1 MSLRYKLSRENET
14 PMFASVQQEHNI
26 VKDLQDKQLRAR
38 VKLLGT
44 LLGNVVR
51 QQAGEVVYEA
61 VERLRRGFIS
71 LRKADDPELRQ
82 SLNEF
87 IAQLDADVATHV
99 IRAFNIYFGL
109 VNLAEEE
116 AAFYRRQHQMR
127 TEGPQWLGSFMT
139 SIGELKASGVSA
151 EQMKTLVDGL
161 MYRPVFT
168 AHPTES
174 KRRAVMENLREV
186 FVTLEELAFDDQEH
200 WGDKEVIDRL
210 QTQIQVLWNT
220 DEVRATKPEVDDEI
234 RNGIFYFRQSLFEA
248 VPKVYR
254 FMDRALAHHYPEAT
268 LNSSPFLSFGSW
280 IGGDRDGNPFVTH
293 QKTEMAVLLHART
306 IMYQYRDAV
315 FKLSRHLTHSRRLC
329 AISQEVLNRATIV
342 DSDLLHAIFHNRPN
356 RFSDEPY
363 RRFLYIIEGKLQAT
377 LDWIEGR
384 INKEP
389 SLRSRFAYSNE
400 YEFLADLQLIHDS
413 LCAHGDEKIANS
425 ELLDLIRLVK
435 TFGFY
440 LMRLDIRQESTTHTE
455 SVAEL
460 LGHLNIDYMSL
471 SEQARIA
478 LLAEHI
484 ASPIIIDRKHLQLSE
499 KTKEVLAVFD
509 VIRQMREDI
518 SPKAFG
524 QYVISMTHHA
534 SHVMEVMFLAHQTGL
549 AGTSNGQTYCH
560 IQVSPL
566 FETIEDL
573 QHIVPVMTDL
583 LENETYRNLVASAG
597 KLQEIM
603 LGYSDSCKDGGI
615 VASAWNLYRAQKD
628 IMAVVE
634 KYDIEC
640 RLFHGRGGTVGRGGG
655 PTHIAIQSQ
664 PYGTVH
670 GQIKFTEQ
678 GEVLSYKYSNS
689 ETATYELTLGVT
701 GLMKASTHLV
711 QPARKEDPKDLA
723 IMAELAQ
730 YGESAYRELTDN
742 TPGFLDYFYEITPVT
757 EIGMLNMGS
766 RPSHRK
772 VGNRT
777 KASIRA
783 IPWVFGWAQARLTL
797 PAWYGLGSALDRW
810 QKAHPDQPDAL
821 QDMYARWPFFR
832 SMISNIQMSLFK
844 SELVTGKEY
853 SLLAQDRQQALAI
866 YETIADECRCTTN
879 QVLRISG
886 NASLMADTP
895 EIALSLNRR
904 NPYLDPLNHVQIVL
918 LKRYRNPEATDAER
932 DMWLRPLLRSIN
944 AIAAGMRNTG

>member
-1 MSLRYKLSRENET
+1 MKE
-14 PMFASVQQEHNI
+14 I
-26 VKDLQDKQLRAR
+26 QDKQLRAR

-51 QQAGEVVYEA
+51 QQAGETVYEA
-61 VERLRRGFIS
+61 VERLRQGYIS
-71 LRKADDPELRQ
+71 LRKQDDPALRQ
-82 SLNEF
+82 SLNDF
-87 IAQLDADVATHV
+87 IAELDANTMTHV

-109 VNLAEEE
+109 ANLAEEE
-116 AAFYRRQHQMR
+116 GAFHRRQHQMR
-127 TEGPQWLGSFMT
+127 EEGPLWLGSFMT
-139 SIGELKASGVSA
+139 SIGELKAEGISA
-151 EQMKTLVDGL
+151 EQMNKLVQGL

-186 FVTLEELAFDDQEH
+186 FVTLEDLVFDERRNDWNDPE
-200 WGDKEVIDRL
+200 IINRL

-220 DEVRATKPEVDDEI
+220 DEVRSTKPEVDDEI
-234 RNGIFYFRQSLFEA
+234 RHGIFYFRQSLFEA

-254 FMDRALAHHYPEAT
+254 FMDRALAHHYPEAK
-268 LNSSPFLSFGSW
+268 LSASPFLSFGSW

-306 IMYQYRDAV
+306 ILYYYRDTV
-315 FKLSRHLTHSRRLC
+315 FKLSRHLTHSRHLC
-329 AISQEVLNRATIV
+329 NISQEVINRATIV
-342 DSDLLHAIFHNRPN
+342 DSDLLHEIFHNRPN

-363 RRFLYIIEGKLQAT
+363 RRFLYIIEGRIQAT
-377 LDWIEGR
+377 LSWIESR

-389 SLRSRFAYSNE
+389 APRYRFAYDNE
-400 YEFLADLQLIHDS
+400 YQFLEDLQLIHDS
-413 LCAHGDEKIANS
+413 LCGHGDKTIADS
-425 ELLDLIRLVK
+425 DLIDLIRVVK

-440 LMRLDIRQESTTHTE
+440 LMRLDIRQESTVHSE

-460 LGHLNIDYMSL
+460 LMHLGIDYHAL
-471 SEQARIA
+471 TEEARIR

-484 ASPIIIDRKHLQLSE
+484 ASPVIIDRKHLVLSE

-509 VIRQMREDI
+509 VIRLMREEI

-549 AGTSNGQTYCH
+549 AGASNGETYCH

-583 LENETYRNLVASAG
+583 MENETYRALVNSAG

-615 VASAWNLYRAQKD
+615 VASAWNLYRAQKE
-628 IMAVVE
+628 IMAVFDQ
-634 KYDIEC
+634 YDIEC

-689 ETATYELTLGVT
+689 ETAAYELTLGVT

-711 QPARKEDPKDLA
+711 QSVRVEDEQDMA

-730 YGESAYRELTDN
+730 YGETSYRQLTDN

-757 EIGMLNMGS
+757 EIGLLNMGS

-772 VGNRT
+772 TGNRS

-797 PAWYGLGSALDRW
+797 PAWYGLGSALDQW
-810 QKAHPDQPDAL
+810 QKEHPEQPTAL
-821 QDMYARWPFFR
+821 RDMYERWPFFR
-832 SMISNIQMSLFK
+832 SMVSNIQMSLFK
-844 SELVTGKEY
+844 TELTTGKEY
-853 SLLAQDRQQALAI
+853 SMLAQDREQALSI
-866 YETIADECRCTTN
+866 YNTIANEYHCTSK
-879 QVLRISG
+879 QVLSISG
-886 NASLMADTP
+886 NETLMADTP
-895 EIALSLNRR
+895 EIALSLHRR

-918 LKRYRNPEATDAER
+918 LKRYRNPEATEAER

>member
-1 MSLRYKLSRENET
+1 MKET
-14 PMFASVQQEHNI
+14 
-26 VKDLQDKQLRAR
+26 QDKQLRAR

-51 QQAGEVVYEA
+51 EQAGETVFNA
-61 VERLRRGFIS
+61 VEQMRRGFIS
-71 LRKADDPELRQ
+71 LRKEEDPELRQ
-82 SLNEF
+82 SLNDF
-87 IAQLDADVATHV
+87 IAQLDADTATHV

-109 VNLAEEE
+109 ANLAEEE
-116 AAFYRRQHQMR
+116 AAFHRRQHQMR
-127 TEGPQWLGSFMT
+127 HEGPLWLGSFMS
-139 SIGELKASGVSA
+139 SIGELKEQGISS
-151 EQMKTLVDGL
+151 EQMGELIKGL

-174 KRRAVMENLREV
+174 KRRAVMENLRAAFE
-186 FVTLEELAFDDQEH
+186 TLEELQFDGQTH
-200 WGDKEVIDRL
+200 WNDHEIIDRL
-210 QTQIQVLWNT
+210 QTQIQTLWNT
-220 DEVRATKPEVDDEI
+220 DEVRANKPDVDDEI
-234 RNGIFYFRQSLFEA
+234 RNGIFYFRQSLFDA

-254 FMDRALAHHYPEAT
+254 FLDRALAHHYPDSN
-268 LNSSPFLSFGSW
+268 LQSSNFLSFGSW

-293 QKTEMAVLLHART
+293 TKTEMAVLLHART
-306 IMYQYRDAV
+306 IMYHYREAIL
-315 FKLSRHLTHSRRLC
+315 KLSRHLTHSRRLC

-342 DSDLLHAIFHNRPN
+342 DSDLLDDVFHNRSQ
-356 RFSDEPY
+356 RFNDEPY
-363 RRFLYIIEGKLQAT
+363 RRFLYIIDGKLKANLT
-377 LDWIEGR
+377 WIESR
-384 INKEP
+384 INKDP
-389 SLRSRFAYSNE
+389 IPRSRHAYNNE
-400 YEFLADLQLIHDS
+400 HEFLADLQLIHTS
-413 LCAHGDEKIANS
+413 LCAHGDQKTANS
-425 ELLDLIRLVK
+425 ELRDLMRLIE

-440 LMRLDIRQESTTHTE
+440 LMRLDIRQESTTHSET
-455 SVAEL
+455 VAEL
-460 LGHLNIDYMSL
+460 LTHLDIDYL
-471 SEQARIA
+471 ALDEANRIS
-478 LLAEHI
+478 LLAKHI
-484 ASPIIIDRKHLQLSE
+484 ASPMVIDRQHLQLSE
-499 KTKEVLAVFD
+499 RTKEVLAVFD
-509 VIRQMREDI
+509 VMRKMREKI

-534 SHVMEVMFLAHQTGL
+534 SHIMEVMFLAHQAGL
-549 AGTSNGQTYCH
+549 AGTCHGKPYCN

-573 QHIVPVMTDL
+573 QEIVPVMTNL
-583 LENETYRNLVASAG
+583 LENATYRELVSVAG
-597 KLQEIM
+597 NLQEIM

-615 VASAWNLYRAQKD
+615 VASSWNLYLAQKD

-634 KYDIEC
+634 NYGVEC

-678 GEVLSYKYSNS
+678 GEVLSYKYSNC

-701 GLMKASTHLV
+701 GLLKASTHLV
-711 QPARKEDPKDLA
+711 QEVRREAPQDLK
-723 IMAELAQ
+723 IMSELAE
-730 YGESAYRELTDN
+730 YGEAAYRQLTDN

-777 KASIRA
+777 KGSIRA

-797 PAWYGLGSALDRW
+797 PAWYGLGKALAQW
-810 QKAHPDQPDAL
+810 QAEHPEQPDAL

-832 SMISNIQMSLFK
+832 AMISNIQMSLFK
-844 SELVTGKEY
+844 SELTTGKEY
-853 SLLAQDRQQALAI
+853 SMLAQDREQAMAI
-866 YETIADECRCTTN
+866 YNTIAEECRCAIGE
-879 QVLRISG
+879 VLRISG
-886 NASLMADTP
+886 NEALMADTP
-895 EIALSLNRR
+895 EIALSLHRR

-918 LKRYRNPEATDAER
+918 LKRYRDPSATDAER
-932 DMWLRPLLRSIN
+932 DEWIKPLLRSIN